1 MSCTAPPHAPSIK
14 HSLFRPDHHPRKEF
28 SRPLKA
34 NQNNYLN
41 QIIEGIALNQPVRLN
56 NQDDLGRLQL
66 IRDLAARMAVT
77 FIRTETRFFHVTN
90 PNAPL
95 SRRDMEQSFIN
106 IVAQTVDRPERV
118 TADILRS
125 VFELAIDKKH
135 TDRDRSIPV
144 WNRTMACYP
153 GNKNRIIWLP
163 TGVVELNVW
172 KRPPYRAVPPA
183 DKISIGVFAEFFRYI
198 FPRERERLHVADW
211 LAWCLQ
217 NEPTKPSWALL
228 LYSRQKGTGKSTFCE
243 IARTLFGEENTATQ
257 NNVEKLT
264 SRFNATPLTSK
275 LIVSEEFSLRPDSS
289 QSNAIKAYITES
301 VILSERKGKE
311 AERLPLSS
319 CFLFTTNHLPTW
331 LEEGERRYYILDTD
345 HDGHSSGP
353 KAKEFT
359 GLVRRVK
366 EALED
371 PAVVNALYQ
380 ALMTQELQDDF
391 DAKSLN
397 TAVHSTD
404 LMKRIAGASRQSQV
418 QQLDEYLKQNQ
429 SPVQTNEWVKKYVTT
444 ELRTNG
450 NATRHMMMELGW
462 SQYLVKWGNVDYA
475 RAIWAAPDYVVNEG
489 FVLGPDG
496 YKKRVAEAL
505 LGEVEL

>member
-1 MSCTAPPHAPSIK
+1 M
-14 HSLFRPDHHPRKEF
+14 
-28 SRPLKA
+28 
-34 NQNNYLN
+34 
-41 QIIEGIALNQPVRLN
+41 NQPVRLN

-66 IRDLAARMAVT
+66 IRELAADMAVT
-77 FIRTETRFFHVTN
+77 FIRTETRFFHVSN

-118 TADILRS
+118 TADILRG

-135 TDRDRSIPV
+135 TDRGRSVPV
-144 WNRTMACYP
+144 WNRSVACYP
-153 GNKNRIIWLP
+153 GNPNRIIWQP
-163 TGVVELNVW
+163 TGVVELNTW
-172 KRPPYRAVPPA
+172 KRPAYRSIEPA
-183 DKISIGVFAEFFRYI
+183 AEDSVNVFGEFFRYI
-198 FPRERERLHVADW
+198 FPRERERLQVADW

-217 NEPTKPSWALL
+217 YEDKKPAWALL
-228 LYSRQKGTGKSTFCE
+228 LYSRQKGTGKSTFCD

-353 KAKEFT
+353 KAKKFT
-359 GLVRRVK
+359 NLVRRVK
-366 EALED
+366 EALEN
-371 PAVVNALYQ
+371 PAVVSAFYQ
-380 ALMTQELQDDF
+380 ALMNQELQEDF

-418 QQLDEYLKQNQ
+418 QQLLEYLNEQKV
-429 SPVQTNEWVKKYVTT
+429 PVQTNETVKKYVMT

-450 NATRHMMMELGW
+450 NATRHMMIDLGW
-462 SQYLVKWGNVDYA
+462 SQYQVKWGNVDFA
-475 RAIWAAPDYVVNEG
+475 RAIWAAPGYVVNEG